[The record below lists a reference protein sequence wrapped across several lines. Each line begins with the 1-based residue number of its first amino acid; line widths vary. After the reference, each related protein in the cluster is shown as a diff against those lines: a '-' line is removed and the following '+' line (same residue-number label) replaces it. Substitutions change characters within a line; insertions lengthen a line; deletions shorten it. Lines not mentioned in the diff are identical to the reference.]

1 MKKKKKPKNLNFPFS
16 KSFDWKQKKAPKNF
30 GAFLML
36 SYLDLLLLLCKILS
50 KVGQNHFG
58 SCSLDRKQ
66 HLIHAAVVV

>member
-1 MKKKKKPKNLNFPFS
+1 MKKNLRTLTIPFS

-50 KVGQNHFG
+50 EIG
-58 SCSLDRKQ
+58 
-66 HLIHAAVVV
+66 